1 MTEDASRPVRPQL
14 IKALGIFVLLV
25 AGFVIARL
33 GNPTSHIWGKR
44 LEAFLGAALVLLAGI
59 VIVRLVA
66 SAVRMAMEHH
76 RGDQR
81 GAPLGLI
88 VSGIGYLALLLA
100 VLSALRFKLDSL
112 LLGGALTGV
121 IIGIAAQQ
129 TLSNFFAG
137 ILLMIVR
144 PFNVGDRV
152 VLRSALGE
160 YEGVVRDIDFF
171 YVKLATRRGPLELPT
186 ASVLG
191 SAIGPGARSQDPAPE
206 PDGDDRSPGR
216 NATSG

>member
-1 MTEDASRPVRPQL
+1 MTRDGSSSARSKLLR
-14 IKALGIFVLLV
+14 ALGIFVLLV

-33 GNPTSHIWGKR
+33 GDPTSHIVRKR
-44 LEAFLGAALVLLAGI
+44 LEAFLGAALVLIAGI
-59 VIVRLVA
+59 IIVRLVA
-66 SAVRMAMEHH
+66 SATRSAMEHH

-88 VSGIGYLALLLA
+88 VSGIGYLGLLLV

-121 IIGIAAQQ
+121 ILGIAAQQ

-137 ILLMIVR
+137 ILLMVVR

-171 YVKLATRRGPLELPT
+171 YVKLTTRRGPVELPT

-191 SAIGPGARSQDPAPE
+191 SAIGPGARSQDPPPVPADE
-206 PDGDDRSPGR
+206 GQRQQKG
-216 NATSG
+216 A